1 MFDLNTRMKVE
12 SDQDFK
18 QLREQ
23 FTAWRN
29 RFPMFIHDV
38 QRIEKIINQHITAH
52 SKIMVMYRQT
62 KNRSYLEKAQQEIN
76 TINTVLATVEKMEL
90 MSLLSRG

>member
-1 MFDLNTRMKVE
+1 LFGLNIKMKVE
-12 SDQDFK
+12 SEQDFNK
-18 QLREQ
+18 LREQ

-29 RFPMFIHDV
+29 RFPMFTHDV
-38 QRIEKIINQHITAH
+38 QRIEKIINHHITTH